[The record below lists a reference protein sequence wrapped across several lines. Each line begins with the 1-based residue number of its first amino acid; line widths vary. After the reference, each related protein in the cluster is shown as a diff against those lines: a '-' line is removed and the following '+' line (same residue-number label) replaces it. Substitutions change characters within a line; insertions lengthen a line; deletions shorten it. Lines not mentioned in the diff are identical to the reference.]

1 MWQISTR
8 RAELKIQKSVYNP
21 GQITAK
27 KSLNYADVRSR
38 GPCTTTTN
46 GTKGRKKREKR
57 DFPFFIP
64 IFLCVHLACTS
75 LVNILKQREDW
86 RRLKGGRRAVSLGET
101 FQPHSYH
108 LNIIIAELAERS
120 SIIIKNSSNPS
131 SRKILD
137 VRPYDRTT
145 VRPYMVLLL
154 TCVVDCTAGT
164 PIPRL
169 CPVVQ
174 WSVHQ
179 APSRTTRVL
188 VLAGARHCALET
200 RRKKNASSAFRLG

>member
-101 FQPHSYH
+101 FQPHSYR

-120 SIIIKNSSNPS
+120 SIIIQNSSNPS

-145 VRPYMVLLL
+145 VHGATFNMRGQLYRGHTNTTALSSSP
-154 TCVVDCTAGT
+154 VVSALGSESDDSGSSPGRGKA
-164 PIPRL
+164 L
-169 CPVVQ
+169 CP
-174 WSVHQ
+174 
-179 APSRTTRVL
+179 
-188 VLAGARHCALET
+188 
-200 RRKKNASSAFRLG
+200 

>member
-86 RRLKGGRRAVSLGET
+86 RRLKGGRRAVFLGET
-101 FQPHSYH
+101 FQPHSYR
-108 LNIIIAELAERS
+108 LNIIIAELTERS
-120 SIIIKNSSNPS
+120 PIIIQSSSTLS
-131 SRKILD
+131 SRKHLD
-137 VRPYDRTT
+137 VRPYK
-145 VRPYMVLLL
+145 VLLL
-154 TCVVDCTAGT
+154 TCVVNCTAGT
-164 PIPRL
+164 PTPRL